1 MKLQVSLKEEMEM
14 AMRLLEKDIH
24 EKQDTVI
31 SLRKQLED
39 IKTINIDL
47 YNRLQSSN
55 SSLQYK
61 SELVGKL
68 EQKNEEM
75 TATMVQ
81 MEERSVMDTISRFSC

>member
-1 MKLQVSLKEEMEM
+1 MSLKEEMEM

-47 YNRLQSSN
+47 YNRLQVR
-55 SSLQYK
+55 K
-61 SELVGKL
+61 LVG
-68 EQKNEEM
+68 NEI
-75 TATMVQ
+75 ARK
-81 MEERSVMDTISRFSC
+81 RSPIYHLLSLRYPLLKHRTHPASSYQAISEPSW